1 MATYPRSRRSRKTSG
16 NRERVIHTYSD
27 HETFALESAKDLA
40 VFWAC
45 ELIYFAQVLKQ
56 RP

>member
-40 VFWAC
+40 VLWAC
-45 ELIYFAQVLKQ
+45 ELIYLSKY
-56 RP
+56 